1 MGLKTIKCG
10 MNIKETQ
17 QIQISPQVISLT
29 QNPYLALSRLKNFP
43 GAFSLL
49 QCASQSTVPRAVFCA
64 YPSNRHTFEVS
75 QIFC

>member
-29 QNPYLALSRLKNFP
+29 QNPYLALSRFSRLKNFP

-49 QCASQSTVPRAVFCA
+49 
-64 YPSNRHTFEVS
+64 
-75 QIFC
+75 